1 MGNVTNESN
10 PMGLEW
16 VILKFTHELSK
27 RTFSIVIG
35 NYPTLVN
42 LLHQNT
48 EFSTVNKGNHWH
60 FQQGA

>member
-10 PMGLEW
+10 PIGLGS
-16 VILKFTHELSK
+16 VILGFTHELSK
-27 RTFSIVIG
+27 GTLNILIG

-48 EFSTVNKGNHWH
+48 KFSTVNKGNHWL
-60 FQQGA
+60 FQQGL

>member
-10 PMGLEW
+10 PMGLGS
-16 VILKFTHELSK
+16 VILGFSK
-27 RTFSIVIG
+27 GTLNILIG

-48 EFSTVNKGNHWH
+48 KFSTVNKGNHWL
-60 FQQGA
+60 FQQGL